1 MLNSYSQLNQ
11 DLNVISFFNDKTDMY
26 FIDIGANDGIKFSN
40 TYLLEKKYKWKGIC
54 SEPLPWAFERLIKR
68 RSVICDNNA
77 VFSKSD
83 LSLKF
88 SQSNLTSG
96 ITEFLDP
103 VRHKKALKCSQIS
116 VKTIT
121 LQSLLD
127 NYNAPK
133 IIQYFSLDTEGAELE
148 ILKSVDFSKYT
159 FLYINLEHNYIEP
172 RRSDMRTLLLN
183 NGYLYKGPNK
193 FDDDYIHES
202 TIIGTYYYKHDYTKP
217 IVIKRKN
224 NNFTVSSAYWA
235 DDTGTFKN
243 GFLIW
248 KKLKKGK
255 IFYTHIDFGN
265 GNIWHRDNRL
275 DRYFCDFFI
284 NKQIKNVK
292 GRSFEERFIDILSDP
307 NNLLIKRVKDAGK
320 IIDNNYVIM
329 HNGIKVIKDGYYGN
343 FSKCLTLN
351 YGCHEPAEERM
362 FQEVLL
368 DIQDNA
374 TMIELGSYW
383 CFYSIWFNKRIKNAK
398 NYCIEPKSNNIK
410 VGIRNCNL
418 NNVKVDLTQGLIGD
432 GNIKIS
438 DFVREKNIDYIDI
451 LHSDI
456 QGYELQLLEDIIPLL
471 NAKKIKYIFV
481 STHST
486 ALHYNCLELLKK
498 CNYRIVASADFENET
513 FCCDGIIVACPKDNL
528 TIKHTSL
535 GCRKTT
541 QLRNR
546 PYKMDFFN

>member
-1 MLNSYSQLNQ
+1 MNSYSQLNQ
-11 DLNVISFFNDKTDMY
+11 DLNVISFFNNKNDLY
-26 FIDIGANDGIKFSN
+26 FIDIGANDGKTLSN
-40 TYLLEKKYKWKGIC
+40 TFLLEKKYNWKGIC
-54 SEPLPWAFERLIKR
+54 SEPLPSAFKQLIKC
-68 RSVICDNNA
+68 RSVTCDNNA
-77 VFSKSD
+77 VFSKSG
-83 LSLKF
+83 LSLEF
-88 SQSNLTSG
+88 SESELYSG
-96 ITEFLDP
+96 ITNFIDQWIEA
-103 VRHKKALKCSQIS
+103 KKGNQII

-133 IIQYFSLDTEGAELE
+133 IIQYLSLDTEGTELE
-148 ILKSVDFSKYT
+148 ILKSVDFSTYT

-172 RRSDMRTLLLN
+172 RRSEMRTLLLN
-183 NGYLYKGPNK
+183 NGYLYKGENK
-193 FDDDYIHES
+193 WDDDYIHQS
-202 TIIGTYYYKHDYTKP
+202 TVIGTYYYQQDYTKP
-217 IVIKRKN
+217 IVIKRHN
-224 NNFTVSSAYWA
+224 NDFSVSSPYWN
-235 DDTGTFKN
+235 DDIGIFKN
-243 GFLIW
+243 GFLNW
-248 KKLKKGK
+248 NKLGKGE
-255 IFYTHIDFGN
+255 IFYTHIDYGN

-284 NKQIKNVK
+284 NKQINNEK
-292 GRSFEERFIDILSDP
+292 GINFEKRFIDILSDP

-320 IIDNNYVIM
+320 IIDDNYIIM
-329 HNGIKVIKDGYYGN
+329 HNGIKVSKNGYYGS

-383 CFYSIWFNKRIKNAK
+383 SFYSIWFNKRIKNAK
-398 NYCIEPKSNNIK
+398 NYCIEPDSNNME

-418 NNVKVDLTQGLIGD
+418 NNVKVDFTQGFIGNN
-432 GNIKIS
+432 NIKIS
-438 DFVREKNIDYIDI
+438 NFVLEKNIDYIDI

-471 NAKKIKYIFV
+471 KAKKIKYIFV
-481 STHST
+481 STHSN
-486 ALHYNCLELLKK
+486 ALHYDCLELLKK
-498 CNYRIVASADFENET
+498 CNYRIIASADFEKET
-513 FCCDGIIVACPKDNL
+513 FCFDGIIVACPEDNL

-541 QLRNR
+541 RLRNK
-546 PYKMDFFN
+546 PYKVDYFL